1 MKKMFHVHTKY
12 VYCALKKS
20 RHVLKKI
27 KALKTDKEKKSKE
40 NQNNWEKKK
49 TKVK

>member
-1 MKKMFHVHTKY
+1 MKKIFHVHTKY

-27 KALKTDKEKKSKE
+27 KALKTDKKKANKI
-40 NQNNWEKKK
+40 KKIGK
-49 TKVK
+49 KRKLK